1 MGRRVLGPAAFF
13 LRGAGP
19 AAYAPGMQ
27 KTLRRAGPRLSL
39 ALLALL
45 ASAGMAAAQ
54 DVIRTGRTWNGDD
67 AERDRVTREAIAY
80 SNPLPP
86 MAPEADYPLVAWCE
100 ALVVGHVRTG
110 ESLNFTEPLDVELVE
125 LGRAEAARFR
135 QALDAGRSRQTP
147 QTLAEAEAAAAAATA
162 MWTPILSAD
171 AETRDRTFGLFFG
184 LPGRCEHAARR
195 IALGITD
202 PPPTLAD
209 VGLE

>member
-1 MGRRVLGPAAFF
+1 MGRRVFGPAAFF
-13 LRGAGP
+13 LRGARG
-19 AAYAPGMQ
+19 APYG
-27 KTLRRAGPRLSL
+27 RRMRRLLSHPLSVL
-39 ALLALL
+39 ALALAAL
-45 ASAGMAAAQ
+45 ASSAGAAAAQ

-86 MAPEADYPLVAWCE
+86 MAPEDDYPLVAWCE

-110 ESLNFTEPLDVELVE
+110 ESLNFTEPLDLELVA
-125 LGRAEAARFR
+125 LGRVEAAKFR

-147 QTLAEAEAAAAAATA
+147 ETLAEADAAAAAATA
-162 MWTPILSAD
+162 MWAPILSAD
-171 AETRDRTFGLFFG
+171 VETRDQTFGLFFG

-195 IALGITD
+195 ISLGITD